1 MGWSSHLICFL
12 TVSVPGAVTEEEW
25 ENIIKTGM
33 CLMSFIRQR
42 QAKTGDIYWFGT
54 LATWY

>member
-1 MGWSSHLICFL
+1 M
-12 TVSVPGAVTEEEW
+12 TEEEW